1 MKKIVR
7 TVVIT
12 LLFAFVS
19 FYFTLPALNL
29 RSPYFYSWLLEV
41 AVVYMIASLIG
52 TFSIKDLKNRTV
64 DFAFLKKN
72 AKLGLLIVILCI
84 ATLGIGQVASH
95 QFFHAGAY
103 QKLIPVENRE
113 FTEDIAQVSMKDV
126 PIVDK
131 DSAIQLGNRKIG
143 ELVNLISQFE
153 VDEYDYSY
161 TQINYC
167 DTPTR
172 VAPLRYGNII
182 KWFNNQSNGIPGY
195 ISVNMTTQDVELVQ
209 LEEGIRYSPGE
220 YFFRDL
226 DRHLRFQYPTK
237 IFEDYSFEVDDD
249 GKPYWICPVIN
260 YTIGLFGGRDVKGVV
275 IVNACNGDSEY
286 YDIQDVPQWVDR
298 AYSADIIVEQ
308 INYWGKYKN
317 GYINTIF
324 GQRDV
329 CVTSGG
335 YNYLAIDD
343 DVWLYTGL
351 TSVGNDESNI
361 GLVLVNMRTKEARY
375 YIVSGATEYSAMDS
389 AEGQVQNL
397 AYKATFPVLLNIGG
411 QPTYLVSLKD
421 NAGLVK
427 KFAFVNVEK
436 YQQVAIGDTL
446 DQAYAVYVKLL
457 SSGQIIDASSI
468 SEITGTVT
476 QVDTAVKDGNTY
488 FYVQL
493 SNSKKIFV
501 ASIQLNDV
509 LAVLQPEDRVTI
521 GYVDS
526 DSDFI
531 MMNQIERK

>member
-41 AVVYMIASLIG
+41 AVVYMVASLIG

-72 AKLGLLIVILCI
+72 AKLGLLIVILCV

-161 TQINYC
+161 TQINYR
-167 DTPTR
+167 DIPTR

-182 KWFNNQSNGIPGY
+182 KGFNNQSNGIPGY

-324 GQRDV
+324 GQKDV

>member
-161 TQINYC
+161 TQINYR

-446 DQAYAVYVKLL
+446 DQAYAVDVKLL

>member
-7 TVVIT
+7 TVGIT
-12 LLFAFVS
+12 LIFALVT

-29 RSPYFYSWLLEV
+29 RSPAFYSWMIEV
-41 AVVYMIASLIG
+41 AVVYIIASLIG
-52 TFSIKDLKNRTV
+52 TFSVSDLRNRTV
-64 DFAFLKKN
+64 DFKFLKNN
-72 AKLGLLIVILCI
+72 AKVGLAIVVLSV
-84 ATLGIGQVASH
+84 AALGIGQVVSH

-103 QKLIPVENRE
+103 QKLMTVENRE
-113 FTEDIAQVSMKDV
+113 FSEDITQISMSDV
-126 PIVDK
+126 PIVDR
-131 DSAIQLGNRKIG
+131 DSAVRLGNRKIG

-153 VDEYDYSY
+153 VDEYSYSY
-161 TQINYC
+161 TQINYQGV
-167 DTPTR
+167 PTR
-172 VAPLRYGNII
+172 VAPLRYGDVI
-182 KWFNNQSNGIPGY
+182 KWFNNRSEGIPGY

-209 LEEGIRYSPGE
+209 LENGIKYSPGE

-226 DRHLRFQYPTK
+226 DRHLRFKYPTK

-260 YTIGLFGGRDVKGVV
+260 YTIGLFGGRDVVGVV
-275 IVNACNGDSEY
+275 IVDACNGDSTY
-286 YDIQDVPQWVDR
+286 YDIKDCPEWVDR

-308 INYWGKYKN
+308 IDYWGAYKN

-324 GQRDV
+324 GQKDV

-335 YNYLAIDD
+335 YNYLALDD

-361 GLVLVNMRTKEARY
+361 GLVLVNMRTKESHY

-397 AYKATFPVLLNIGG
+397 AYTATFPVLLNIGG

-446 DQAYAVYVKLL
+446 NEAYSVYVKLL
-457 SSGQIIDASSI
+457 SAGQIIDTGDL
-468 SEITGTVT
+468 SEVTGRVT
-476 QVDTAVKDGNTY
+476 QVDSAVKDGNTY
-488 FYVQL
+488 FYIQISGSDKV
-493 SNSKKIFV
+493 FM
-501 ASIQLNDV
+501 ASIQLDDV
-509 LAVLQPEDRVTI
+509 LAVLKPEDRVTI
-521 GYVDS
+521 SYVDS
-526 DSDFI
+526 EDAFV
-531 MMNQIERK
+531 MMNQIEKK

>member
-161 TQINYC
+161 TQINYR

-389 AEGQVQNL
+389 AEGQGQNL